1 MLKKLKTDGS
11 ALLKVVASEHLRLI
25 KGANGNEQPVLL
37 GKEVIPNLEELE
49 LLNFDDIDRFSP
61 DLFQEIKVF
70 VARGGS
76 RSTSFIFPFV
86 RRFYNLDSI
95 ELSDFNFKYV
105 IPCKGDVGTLSPIK
119 NLKLG
124 HSKNLKHI
132 WRKDSELGHI
142 LSNLQTLTVRGCND
156 LINFRASSSSLQN
169 LTILNVSY
177 CKMMTNLVTPSVLK
191 NLVQLATM
199 RVENCIKMTEIV
211 GNEGDLHQTIVVS
224 KLKCLQLSNLQSL
237 TSFCPGSYTFN
248 FPCLKELVVE
258 WCPRLKIFSEGILST
273 PQLQRVKQSHYFE
286 KWSWTSDLNTTI
298 QQLYIEKVQ
307 S

>member
-1 MLKKLKTDGS
+1 
-11 ALLKVVASEHLRLI
+11 
-25 KGANGNEQPVLL
+25 
-37 GKEVIPNLEELE
+37 
-49 LLNFDDIDRFSP
+49 
-61 DLFQEIKVF
+61 
-70 VARGGS
+70 
-76 RSTSFIFPFV
+76 
-86 RRFYNLDSI
+86 
-95 ELSDFNFKYV
+95 
-105 IPCKGDVGTLSPIK
+105 
-119 NLKLG
+119 
-124 HSKNLKHI
+124 
-132 WRKDSELGHI
+132 
-142 LSNLQTLTVRGCND
+142 
-156 LINFRASSSSLQN
+156 SSSLQN

-177 CKMMTNLVTPSVLK
+177 CKMMTNLVTPSILK

-199 RVENCIKMTEIV
+199 RVVNCIKMTEIV

-258 WCPRLKIFSEGILST
+258 WYPRLKIFSEGILST